1 MAMEVALPRSMP
13 DGLSRPDEPVNLTE
27 KVRASG

>member
-1 MAMEVALPRSMP
+1 MEDALPRNMP
-13 DGLSRPDEPVNLTE
+13 DGLSLLDEPVNLTE

>member
-1 MAMEVALPRSMP
+1 MAMKVALPRNMP
-13 DGLSRPDEPVNLTE
+13 DVLSTPREPINLTE

>member
-1 MAMEVALPRSMP
+1 MEGALPRNMP
-13 DGLSRPDEPVNLTE
+13 DALSPLDDPINLTE